1 MRLLRGA
8 ARHGTAP
15 AGNSTPNPAPTAT
28 QTEATHSPAV
38 CAPTADWNTDMSD
51 PNIHKLNQ
59 LADQYRI
66 AEHETRRIKHQLD
79 TQIQLMKRDGYSF
92 RYLAQEARLGLGTIQ
107 KIIAKDN
114 T

>member
-1 MRLLRGA
+1 MTKDQDITL
-8 ARHGTAP
+8 
-15 AGNSTPNPAPTAT
+15 
-28 QTEATHSPAV
+28 
-38 CAPTADWNTDMSD
+38 
-51 PNIHKLNQ
+51 LNQ
-59 LADQYRI
+59 LAEQYAI
-66 AEHETRRIKHQLD
+66 AEQETRRIKHQLD